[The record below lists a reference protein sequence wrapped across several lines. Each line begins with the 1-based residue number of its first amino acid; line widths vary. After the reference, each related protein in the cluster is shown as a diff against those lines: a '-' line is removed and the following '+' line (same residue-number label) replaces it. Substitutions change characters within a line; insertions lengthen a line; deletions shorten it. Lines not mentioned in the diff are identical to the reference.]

1 MATPSLPPSSLV
13 SPLPSLS
20 PIFYPLLAP
29 RPAASKQQLIQ
40 KWPGRPPSDVR
51 PSSECLFVGCVCLL
65 ARSFPL
71 FLPSPKR
78 ANDPASLNRNTA
90 SSTGG
95 SGLHP
100 LAYRRKRN
108 RLTPRN
114 ESRWDAAAAAAAGF
128 SRGRDG
134 RYPRPQDGQGMAD
147 PFVNFGDGL
156 GMWDIPTSPSSFPRF
171 LTVEV
176 RRMRTAR
183 APREACCCNC
193 CRLSAPTTPFR

>member
-51 PSSECLFVGCVCLL
+51 PSSECLFVGCVCSL

-95 SGLHP
+95 RGLHL

-108 RLTPRN
+108 RLTPRS

-134 RYPRPQDGQGMAD
+134 RYPRP
-147 PFVNFGDGL
+147 
-156 GMWDIPTSPSSFPRF
+156 WPR
-171 LTVEV
+171 
-176 RRMRTAR
+176 R
-183 APREACCCNC
+183 APRPWRHKMAKGWPIRSSTSEMASACGINPHPHHPS
-193 CRLSAPTTPFR
+193 RDF

>member
-1 MATPSLPPSSLV
+1 MHRRGPSADRQFPCLSSN
-13 SPLPSLS
+13 
-20 PIFYPLLAP
+20 
-29 RPAASKQQLIQ
+29 
-40 KWPGRPPSDVR
+40 
-51 PSSECLFVGCVCLL
+51 CLFVGGVRLL

-71 FLPSPKR
+71 FFYSPKR
-78 ANDPASLNRNTA
+78 ANDRASLIRNTDP
-90 SSTGG
+90 STGG

-134 RYPRPQDGQGMAD
+134 RYPRPWPCGRDGRYPRPQDGQGMAH
-147 PFVNFGDGL
+147 PFVNLGDGL
-156 GMWDIPTSPSSFPRF
+156 GMWDNPTSPSSFPRF

-176 RRMRTAR
+176 RRMRTAW

-193 CRLSAPTTPFR
+193 CRL